1 MHESWRCSERPVAAV
16 GGSAAIGCDNPE
28 MVRGAGSQSRD
39 VRTDALVRVP
49 GRINNLPIHARVMT
63 ALLFQDRER
72 TRFTQGAVASARDGR
87 CQNWTSILQEISH
100 LFLQV
105 DLH

>member
-49 GRINNLPIHARVMT
+49 GRINNLPIHARIMT

-72 TRFTQGAVASARDGR
+72 TRFAQGAVASARDGR

>member
-1 MHESWRCSERPVAAV
+1 
-16 GGSAAIGCDNPE
+16 

-49 GRINNLPIHARVMT
+49 GRINNLPIHTRVMT

-72 TRFTQGAVASARDGR
+72 TRFGQGAVASARDGR